1 MGQVLVLGP
10 WSQPVLY
17 SWWYRYSIRVGRR
30 TDIRRLCGDLGV
42 GQVHVLAP
50 WSQPVEY
57 SWWYSYSIRVGRKLI
72 SGGQVSDLGLCGL
85 PTTWSGSSIQVGRQ
99 LLTGRMWVI
108 NDPGPGHVC
117 LLHGSSMRVGKG

>member
-42 GQVHVLAP
+42 GQVHVLSP

-72 SGGQVSDLGLCGL
+72 SGGQVSDPGLCGL
-85 PTTWSGSSIQVGRQ
+85 PTTWSGSSMQEGRE
-99 LLTGRMWVI
+99 LLTGG
-108 NDPGPGHVC
+108 DY
-117 LLHGSSMRVGKG
+117 